1 MARYGEDGYCVFGNF
16 SDCLS
21 ECALGRRAR
30 DPSYYPSWLTPI
42 YSEILNRSWSTPVTL
57 NFFDGRTVV
66 IRDHYFPADDLYCI
80 AMGWYDLPWATRF
93 AVVKN
98 LTFLE
103 ELSEETCEQLSKSIP
118 DYFNISMQDMINET
132 YVSETFMINLEIDS
146 DGTGKIPE
154 WVVKNQYRHAA
165 AKCVLGGNRG
175 ALCDIANCAQRGCF
189 GEDKTTLLYTVRG
202 ECPSPLSG

>member
-1 MARYGEDGYCVFGNF
+1 MRQQ
-16 SDCLS
+16 
-21 ECALGRRAR
+21 R
-30 DPSYYPSWLTPI
+30 LTPI

-132 YVSETFMINLEIDS
+132 YVSETFMINLEIDACLS
-146 DGTGKIPE
+146 QVAYFLADYASE
-154 WVVKNQYRHAA
+154 
-165 AKCVLGGNRG
+165 VLGVVRDMSHERDVRNPSKSCQLPHSFVPRDSRG
-175 ALCDIANCAQRGCF
+175 F
-189 GEDKTTLLYTVRG
+189 GWDREN
-202 ECPSPLSG
+202 P